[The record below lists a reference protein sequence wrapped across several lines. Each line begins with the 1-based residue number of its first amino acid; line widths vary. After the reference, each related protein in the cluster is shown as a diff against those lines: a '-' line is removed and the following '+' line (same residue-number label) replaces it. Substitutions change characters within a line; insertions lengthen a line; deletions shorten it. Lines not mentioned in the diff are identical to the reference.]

1 MDIKAFLCRALLCWP
16 FVGGPA
22 LAHDFSGDLPAVR
35 DLLDRD
41 KSYAAADR
49 AEAEAAFTRLKAGA
63 ADMSPAAFQLAV
75 AQIAALA
82 RNGHTMLLPGT
93 WAFDFP
99 RTPLRVHLFA
109 DGLRVVHA
117 PAPLQD
123 LLGARV
129 LSIDGHGV
137 EDLRQAFA
145 RYFGARTGKRDEWLG
160 FFVEATALLHAAG
173 LARAEDRVEAQ
184 FELAGGDKIART
196 LHAAANPPSE
206 ERFDFLDTSRLV
218 THAAENVTPPAAI
231 PLYLQE
237 PRRAFV
243 IRALPEL
250 DAHYL
255 QLRINKS
262 FYEQK
267 IEPFLAKARATLKKA
282 RTRHVIVDLR
292 LDGGGNLNT
301 TRDFFRQL
309 PSLLRPGGRIFV
321 LTSGHTFSAGIA
333 SAGYLEQ
340 AAPSRVTIVG
350 EPIGDHLEFWAEG
363 RFIELPVSKAV
374 LLPSTERHN
383 YRTGCQQPDC
393 HRSIRL
399 HPIRVDSL
407 EPDIAVPFTY
417 ADYRAGRDPALEAVR
432 QALGR

>member
-1 MDIKAFLCRALLCWP
+1 MRRWRTISAATCR
-16 FVGGPA
+16 
-22 LAHDFSGDLPAVR
+22 
-35 DLLDRD
+35 
-41 KSYAAADR
+41 
-49 AEAEAAFTRLKAGA
+49 
-63 ADMSPAAFQLAV
+63 
-75 AQIAALA
+75 
-82 RNGHTMLLPGT
+82 
-93 WAFDFP
+93 
-99 RTPLRVHLFA
+99 
-109 DGLRVVHA
+109 
-117 PAPLQD
+117 QD

-137 EDLRQAFA
+137 EHLTQAFA
-145 RYFGARTGKRDEWLG
+145 RYFGARASKRDEWLG
-160 FFVEATALLHAAG
+160 FFVEAPALLHAAG
-173 LARAEDRVEAQ
+173 LSRADDHVQ
-184 FELAGGDKIART
+184 VQLELAGGDKVART
-196 LHAAANPPSE
+196 LHAAANPPNE

-218 THAAENVTPPAAI
+218 THAAENVAPPAAI
-231 PLYLQE
+231 PLYLQD

-243 IRALPEL
+243 IRLLPEL

-262 FYEQK
+262 FYEQR
-267 IEPFLAKARATLKKA
+267 IESFLAKALATLKKA
-282 RTRHVIVDLR
+282 KTRHVIVDLR

-301 TRDFFRQL
+301 TRDFFRRL
-309 PSLLRPGGRIFV
+309 PSLLRRDGRIFV

-363 RFIELPVSKAV
+363 SFIELPVSKAM

-407 EPDIAVPFTY
+407 EPDITVPLTY
-417 ADYRAGRDPALEAVR
+417 ADYRAGRDPGLEAVAR
-432 QALGR
+432 ALGR